1 MEVKDKF
8 GTVIEAGCYI
18 VYGHALGRCAGL
30 RIGKVLSVQPKK
42 KSYSHENGY
51 SITVQG
57 IDDDWNFRGMGLTER
72 KGTLLFG
79 DRIIV
84 LAPEQVPEAYREL
97 LGE

>member
-8 GTVIEAGCYI
+8 GTLIKPGCYI

-30 RIGKVLSVQPKK
+30 RIGKVLSVQSKK
-42 KSYSHENGY
+42 KSWSHESEY

-57 IDDDWNFRGMGLTER
+57 VDDDWSFKGMRLTAR
-72 KGTLLFG
+72 RGTLLFG

-84 LAPEQVPEAYREL
+84 LAPEQVPEAYRNL
-97 LGE
+97 LGD